1 MLEPLVSSRIRRTL
15 LEYLLAH
22 PTDRFYLRGLS
33 KELGLSVSPLRREL
47 KRLERSGMIAA
58 TPEGNILFYTVNT
71 ISAAFL
77 QLNSLKAGSSKPK
90 AVALNPEPSALS
102 QPVTQ
107 VAVVRRR
114 VFSAP
119 AFAGVMLALLVS
131 AMAYLVGTNQRLSS
145 QMSRLLT
152 IGKPHVTVVVPPAST
167 SGAMRGAR
175 WRVVPGGFG
184 GGFSTDASSE
194 SY

>member
-58 TPEGNILFYTVNT
+58 APEGNLLFYSVKTA
-71 ISAAFL
+71 SPSFL
-77 QLNSLKAGSSKPK
+77 QLTLLQASAPSIEPAIPNP
-90 AVALNPEPSALS
+90 ALVVS
-102 QPVTQ
+102 QPIM
-107 VAVVRRR
+107 RRR
-114 VFSAP
+114 ILNAP
-119 AFAGVMLALLVS
+119 ALAGVMLALLVS
-131 AMAYLVGTNQRLSS
+131 AIAYLVGTNQRLSS

-152 IGKPHVTVVVPPAST
+152 IGKRHVTVVVPSAST
-167 SGAMRGAR
+167 SGAMHGAR